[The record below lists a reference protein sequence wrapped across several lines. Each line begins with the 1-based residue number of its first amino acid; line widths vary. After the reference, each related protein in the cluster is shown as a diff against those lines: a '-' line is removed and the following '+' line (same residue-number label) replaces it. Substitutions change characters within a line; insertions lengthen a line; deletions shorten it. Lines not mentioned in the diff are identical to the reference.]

1 MLISALQQFDYL
13 CVCVCVCV
21 CAQARMPGHFS
32 CVWLFAIPW
41 TVACQA
47 PLSVEF
53 SRQEYW
59 DGLPFPSPGNLPK
72 PGNEPGSPSLQ
83 ADSLPSEPL
92 GKPICMYMYIF
103 LFVFFSIIVH
113 LGYWMYF
120 HVLYSRTLFIH
131 PVYNSLHL
139 LIPNSQ
145 SIPPSPLPVLATTSL
160 FSMSVTLFL
169 FCR

>member
-1 MLISALQQFDYL
+1 M
-13 CVCVCVCV
+13 CVCVCTGTHARSLQLCLTLCNPMDCSLPGSSVRGIL
-21 CAQARMPGHFS
+21 QARILGWVAIPFS
-32 CVWLFAIPW
+32 RESSQTREWTWVSLFAGRFFTIW
-41 TVACQA
+41 ATREAH
-47 PLSVEF
+47 
-53 SRQEYW
+53 
-59 DGLPFPSPGNLPK
+59 
-72 PGNEPGSPSLQ
+72 
-83 ADSLPSEPL
+83 
-92 GKPICMYMYIF
+92 MYVYIYIF